1 MKPRKVI
8 LFELNEVPKKI
19 LVYYIHSRPKSWL
32 ARTQS
37 NRKYFDTYMP
47 NVGHLSPWN
56 TWPSF
61 HRGVPNDKHFLS
73 DFNQDTSE
81 VDSEFPPIWKVLAAG
96 GAQVGVFGSLH
107 SFPVPGDR
115 RNVSFHVPDVFAPAS
130 DCIPPEVSVFQD
142 INLALS
148 RESSRNVNGRI
159 PVREAAKLAISF
171 RQLGFRLSTVTDVLG
186 QLLAERAQ
194 KWKTT
199 RRRTYQS
206 VISFDVFFQQLTRSR
221 PDFVTFFTNHVA
233 SSMHRYWAASF
244 PEDYE
249 NFRFSNDWVDTY
261 EDEVLWTMQKAD
273 EMLERLGRFVDQNP
287 EYVLVCAS
295 SMGQAAVECEPTET
309 QLYVEDHKKFLKNLG
324 VHSAD
329 CEVLPA
335 MVPQFN
341 YRVIEK
347 AEEFE
352 ETLKQVTINGND
364 INYRRA
370 ESGFF
375 SIDLGQRNLSSVNLE
390 VKGKAVPYE
399 SSGLKN
405 TVIEDMSSASAYHI
419 PQGHLWSYHPS
430 YQSQSRMGSATEIS
444 ALDFFQAAKAT
455 ILQGDESI
463 LFG

>member
-19 LVYYIHSRPKSWL
+19 LDYFIHSRPQSWL
-32 ARTQS
+32 ARTQGS
-37 NRKYFDTYMP
+37 RIYYDTYMP

-61 HRGVPNDKHFLS
+61 HRGVANDKHFLS

-81 VDSEFPPIWKVLAAG
+81 VDLEFPPIWKVLAEG
-96 GAQVGVFGSLH
+96 GASVGVFGSLH
-107 SFPVPGDR
+107 SFPVPGDL

-130 DCIPPEVSVFQD
+130 DCIPEDVSVFQE

-159 PVREAAKLAISF
+159 PVREAAKLALSF
-171 RQLGFRLSTVTDVLG
+171 RRLGFRLSTATDVLG
-186 QLLAERAQ
+186 QLLAERTD

-206 VISFDVFFQQLTRSR
+206 VISFDVFFQQLSKSK

-233 SSMHRYWAASF
+233 SSMHRYWAAAF
-244 PEDYE
+244 PEDYGKLK
-249 NFRFSNDWVDTY
+249 FSNDWIDTY

-273 EMLERLGRFVDQNP
+273 EMLERLGKFVDDNP

-295 SMGQAAVECEPTET
+295 SMGQEAVECEPTET
-309 QLYVEDHKKFLKNLG
+309 QLYIEDHQKFLKNLG
-324 VHSAD
+324 LNAGD
-329 CEVLPA
+329 CDVLPA

-341 YRVIEK
+341 YRISDK
-347 AEEFE
+347 AQEFE
-352 ETLKQVTINGND
+352 ETLKQTTINGD
-364 INYRRA
+364 AIQFRRA

-375 SIDLGQRNLSSVNLE
+375 SIDLGQRNLSVVNLE
-390 VKGKAVPYE
+390 VKGQTVLYE
-399 SSGLKN
+399 NSGLKN

-419 PQGHLWSYHPS
+419 PQGHLWSYHPRHQGYS
-430 YQSQSRMGSATEIS
+430 DGVMSTEVS
-444 ALDFFQAAKAT
+444 ALDFFQAAKG
-455 ILQGDESI
+455 IVLRGDDSF
-463 LFG
+463 LVR